1 MKRKYVLCLCIV
13 LLVSCSKIG
22 QPKERERNEEM
33 VSIVQENIEV
43 TILQKGKIEKV
54 LKEEEAKRVVDIIH
68 KAKKQEIIGSFGEPE
83 YEIQIEKEGKKE
95 IYRAWL
101 RGESREGW
109 LQNEK
114 GIYKIPKKET
124 EQLLALL
131 PMIHHNHT
139 EGASLAEVTKNDMQI
154 TAFHI
159 KVDNNNVHYTIFYT
173 ISNSLY
179 KALETEKEYYFQI
192 VFPEKIQQIIG
203 RKTSE
208 MIGGEQVREGY
219 KQYEAHFIVPLN
231 NVSVSQQKAIELYYD
246 YYDLYMLNHS
256 KERMG
261 TFRNI
266 IQIVK
271 DYGENMNFQR

>member
-1 MKRKYVLCLCIV
+1 MKRKYVLCLWII

-22 QPKERERNEEM
+22 QPKEKGQNEEM
-33 VSIVQENIEV
+33 VSSVQESIKV
-43 TILQKGKIEKV
+43 SILQKGKIEKI

-109 LQNEK
+109 LQNEN
-114 GIYKIPKKET
+114 GIYKIPKQET
-124 EQLLALL
+124 KQLLALL
-131 PMIHHNHT
+131 PMIHHNHI
-139 EGASLAEVTKNDMQI
+139 EGGSLAEVTKNDMQI

-159 KVDNNNVHYTIFYT
+159 KVDNNNAHYTIFYT

-208 MIGGEQVREGY
+208 MILGEQVREGY

-231 NVSVSQQKAIELYYD
+231 NVSISQQKAIEVYYD
-246 YYDLYMLNHS
+246 YYDLYMLNHN
-256 KERMG
+256 KERIG
-261 TFRNI
+261 IFQNI

-271 DYGENMNFQR
+271 DYGEKMNFQR